1 MTAEQELL
9 HREAWSVGARGRL
22 TIEDIAE
29 HFGLS
34 KATVSRALSGKGRIS
49 EKTTAEICQYAEQ
62 NGYQSPKERKNGME
76 TADENHSRNIAV
88 IVPDD
93 MLQESAYFSQC
104 LLGIAESVSRAD
116 FDVITAVTT
125 LYGVD
130 RLQKILEE
138 GKADGVILMR
148 VVQND
153 KNVTM
158 LQRRGVPFVEI
169 GSSGN
174 DAYQVDVN
182 TRMAVRELTAHILI
196 SGYRKLAFI
205 GGRESFEVNRQRFA
219 GFEEAVVSYQ
229 GSFDQSLFYG
239 NVISPETCRQ
249 ALESILLRGVDA
261 VVCGDDVQCHWAL
274 DVLTMKGISIPDEL
288 AVASCYNNVY
298 LDNHTPPVT
307 AIDIDAHAEGIVA
320 GQTMINILQGVQ
332 KEKKVQVPYNI
343 QLRQSTRSRQR

>member
-1 MTAEQELL
+1 M
-9 HREAWSVGARGRL
+9 GARGKL

-49 EKTTAEICQYAEQ
+49 ERTTAEICQYAEK
-62 NGYQSPKERKNGME
+62 NGYQSPKTRKNSTEAAGG
-76 TADENHSRNIAV
+76 NSSRNIAV

-153 KNVTM
+153 SNVAM

-182 TRMAVRELTAHILI
+182 TRMAVRELTSHILI

-249 ALESILLRGVDA
+249 ASAG
-261 VVCGDDVQCHWAL
+261 
-274 DVLTMKGISIPDEL
+274 TMCS
-288 AVASCYNNVY
+288 
-298 LDNHTPPVT
+298 VT
-307 AIDIDAHAEGIVA
+307 GRW
-320 GQTMINILQGVQ
+320 MC
-332 KEKKVQVPYNI
+332 
-343 QLRQSTRSRQR
+343 